1 MTDARAFV
9 DTNILLRALYPQMKL
24 HQEARG
30 LIRRMW
36 DDGIE
41 LWISRQILR
50 EFIAQATHPKTIF
63 PPTTIVEVMTQID
76 VAQTLFFVA
85 DETQAVTDQ
94 LLFLLRTY
102 PTYGKQTHDANI
114 IATMLANQINT
125 LLTMN
130 VVDFKRFS
138 SRVRLITLAETV

>member
-9 DTNILLRALYPQMKL
+9 DTNVLLRALYPQMKL
-24 HQEARG
+24 HQEARS

-41 LWISRQILR
+41 LWISRQVLR

-102 PTYGKQTHDANI
+102 STYGKQTHDANI
-114 IATMLANQINT
+114 IATMLTYQINT
-125 LLTMN
+125 LLTMEC
-130 VVDFKRFS
+130 R
-138 SRVRLITLAETV
+138 